1 MPNWQDQLSD
11 DTDSSYSDTTFL
23 SKDSDAIDLTFSDY
37 ESGYV
42 PSETSVDRAF
52 VASDTDALSYTSD
65 NPSEEGQA
73 SWGLG
78 EGIVEDIEDV
88 SSAKQKKNFLTDD
101 WLQPLPLGEKKPV
114 KTISKKM
121 IYCNGQQET
130 HFLVLWY
137 SWEKRKV
144 VQ

>member
-52 VASDTDALSYTSD
+52 VASETVPAGDA
-65 NPSEEGQA
+65 
-73 SWGLG
+73 
-78 EGIVEDIEDV
+78 VM
-88 SSAKQKKNFLTDD
+88 
-101 WLQPLPLGEKKPV
+101 
-114 KTISKKM
+114 SKKWQPPALAKLYEPM
-121 IYCNGQQET
+121 
-130 HFLVLWY
+130 
-137 SWEKRKV
+137 SWKGFRV
-144 VQ
+144 